1 MIWVNGSCLQAHF
14 ICWSWSFSFYIT
26 QAYGAEKE
34 KAFSPGKTLPQFT
47 LGAPASAEE
56 QEYLALEKR
65 EPFSLSQIPCKL
77 IIFEIFSVFCLH
89 CRRQASILNRIY
101 EFVQQDPDL
110 VNDIKMIGIAAKNK
124 RDQVDTW
131 KMYFD
136 VPFPLF
142 PDPRS
147 DIWQKIGKPDTIC
160 TLVLTTSGKVLATH
174 LGATQ
179 GIEEFF
185 REIRGFHTQL

>member
-1 MIWVNGSCLQAHF
+1 M
-14 ICWSWSFSFYIT
+14 
-26 QAYGAEKE
+26 
-34 KAFSPGKTLPQFT
+34 
-47 LGAPASAEE
+47 
-56 QEYLALEKR
+56 
-65 EPFSLSQIPCKL
+65 
-77 IIFEIFSVFCLH
+77 FCLH